1 MEREFVLSCCSTV
14 DLPYAYMA
22 QRDIPV
28 LFYHYVVGNQEYV
41 DDMGRDPAALPRFYG
56 FLKAGQLP
64 QTSQINV
71 ADYLD
76 FFEEQL
82 QKGDLLHIAFTSGQ
96 SGSVHNAQAAGKLL
110 QEKYPDKKIVV
121 IDSLCSSSGYG
132 LLVDTAADMRDA
144 GATLEETAQWVL
156 RNRNKVHHQFFS
168 SDMTQFRRTGRV
180 SGAAA
185 MVATIM
191 NICPIMRL
199 DDKGAI
205 KAYSKVRGKKKAVEA
220 TVNAMEEHAQGGR
233 DYDQRCFVCHSQCPE
248 DAQML
253 IDALEERFP
262 RLRGKIRLC
271 DIGTIIGS
279 QRPRHRGGVLHGRR
293 APGDGLIHHAPDAG
307 IRETGACISA
317 CQKGLAEFAAR
328 RRQIK
333 CDPFFAGACTWQKIL
348 LSLQVWNLFAHGGQI
363 MRAAD
368 CKPFVQK
375 GQRPFWIISDG
386 RGFGPARF
394 ALHSPFPAVRCRN
407 RREAASQ
414 SMMASAAST

>member
-76 FFEEQL
+76 FFEQQL
-82 QKGDLLHIAFTSGQ
+82 KKGDLLHIAFTSGQ
-96 SGSVHNAQAAGKLL
+96 SGSVHNAVAAAKLL
-110 QEKYPDKKIVV
+110 QEKYPDKKLVV

-132 LLVDTAADMRDA
+132 LLVDEAADLRDA
-144 GATLEETAQWVL
+144 GRSLEETAQWVL
-156 RNRNKVHHQFFS
+156 ANRNKVHHQFFS

-185 MVATIM
+185 MVATVL

-199 DDKGAI
+199 NDEGRI
-205 KAYSKVRGKKKAVEA
+205 IAYDKVRGKKKAVA
-220 TVNAMEEHAQGGR
+220 VTVENMLQHAQNGADYAGR
-233 DYDQRCFVCHSQCPE
+233 CYICNSDCPE
-248 DAQML
+248 DAKL
-253 IDALEERFP
+253 LTDAIGEKFP
-262 RLRGKIRLC
+262 NLRGKIVQC

-279 QRPRHRGGVLHGRR
+279 HAGKGTVAVFFMGDERPHM
-293 APGDGLIHHAPDAG
+293 
-307 IRETGACISA
+307 E
-317 CQKGLAEFAAR
+317 
-328 RRQIK
+328 
-333 CDPFFAGACTWQKIL
+333 
-348 LSLQVWNLFAHGGQI
+348 
-363 MRAAD
+363 
-368 CKPFVQK
+368 
-375 GQRPFWIISDG
+375 
-386 RGFGPARF
+386 
-394 ALHSPFPAVRCRN
+394 
-407 RREAASQ
+407 
-414 SMMASAAST
+414 